1 MSPPATDIP
10 INCITLL
17 FRLHL
22 FGNLTSK
29 STFLSQRDC
38 ARVQV
43 SLNIHICSVLPGVPS
58 WRWSRAAAK
67 WAAAGRD
74 RKPGVKD
81 ILRSEITPRCWEHEQ
96 AVRVSFTLHGSS
108 QCNACCRI
116 RGKKAQTTSAPLLS
130 SFSLLTIVAA
140 NAVGAGLP
148 GTRTSRG
155 RRHLARGGRLVAV
168 RPISGRP
175 NSPCNNTSTVKYGAM
190 TLLKGSFNNYATAS
204 LGR

>member
-1 MSPPATDIP
+1 M
-10 INCITLL
+10 
-17 FRLHL
+17 
-22 FGNLTSK
+22 
-29 STFLSQRDC
+29 
-38 ARVQV
+38 
-43 SLNIHICSVLPGVPS
+43 PS

-108 QCNACCRI
+108 QCMLPDQRQKGSNNLSPI
-116 RGKKAQTTSAPLLS
+116 LLS

-168 RPISGRP
+168 RPVSGRP
-175 NSPCNNTSTVKYGAM
+175 NTSCNISDHQIWRHDAAKR
-190 TLLKGSFNNYATAS
+190 LI
-204 LGR
+204 

>member
-1 MSPPATDIP
+1 M
-10 INCITLL
+10 
-17 FRLHL
+17 
-22 FGNLTSK
+22 
-29 STFLSQRDC
+29 
-38 ARVQV
+38 RVQFYAGEV
-43 SLNIHICSVLPGVPS
+43 AR
-58 WRWSRAAAK
+58 WRGQEAAK

-108 QCNACCRI
+108 QCMLSDQRQKGSNNLSPI
-116 RGKKAQTTSAPLLS
+116 LLS
-130 SFSLLTIVAA
+130 SFCLLTIVAA

-168 RPISGRP
+168 RPVSGRP
-175 NSPCNNTSTVKYGAM
+175 NTSCNISDHQIWRHDAAKR
-190 TLLKGSFNNYATAS
+190 LI
-204 LGR
+204 